1 MVEFEIG
8 QMEAGKKVQ
17 RLVRQMLP
25 GVPLSGIYKMVRTG
39 RVKLNGKRAKA
50 DEVVQLGDVIRLY
63 MADADYAEVSK
74 KEKKFGGIDY
84 DVEVVFEDD
93 EMIVVNK
100 PVGLLT
106 HGAEGEYKD
115 TLVNQ
120 VLAYLHHH
128 GKLNSR
134 VFTPA
139 PVHRLDRNT
148 SGLVVFAKT
157 GDAVRRLT
165 SEIQDH
171 RMEKWYVAIVKGE
184 MNKAG
189 EIRARLG
196 RTSGFRTVAKAEGKE
211 SETLYEPLCARNG
224 TTVVRIQLVSG
235 RTHQIRAHFS
245 QIGHPLLGDVKYGG
259 GRPVKDSH
267 EVHQWLHAVK
277 MRFPSGRTLFA
288 PIPEAFERQLGK
300 LGYTASDKRQITA
313 LCR

>member
-1 MVEFEIG
+1 LVEFKIG
-8 QMEAGKKVQ
+8 QMEAGKKVH

-39 RVKLNGKRAKA
+39 RIKLNGKRAKA
-50 DEVVQLGDVIRLY
+50 EDIVQVDDIVRLY

-74 KEKKFGGIDY
+74 KEKKFGGVDFNV
-84 DVEVVFEDD
+84 DVVFEDA

-100 PVGLLT
+100 PAGLLT
-106 HGAEGEYKD
+106 HGAEGEYKN

-120 VLAYLHHH
+120 VLAYLHHQ
-128 GKLNSR
+128 GKLDSH

-165 SEIQDH
+165 SAIQDH
-171 RMEKWYVAIVKGE
+171 RMGKWYIAIVKGE
-184 MNKAG
+184 INQSG
-189 EIRARLG
+189 EINSRLG
-196 RTSGFRTVAKAEGKE
+196 RASGFRTVAGEEGKE
-211 SETLYEPLCARNG
+211 SETLYEPLCAKNG
-224 TTVVRIQLVSG
+224 TTVVRIQLISG

-245 QIGHPLLGDVKYGG
+245 HIGHPLLGDVKYGG

-267 EVHQWLHAVK
+267 EIHQWLHAIK
-277 MRFPSGRTLFA
+277 MRFPDGKTIFA
-288 PIPEAFERQLGK
+288 PVPDAYGQQLK
-300 LGYTASDKRQITA
+300 RLGYMASDIRQIIA
-313 LCR
+313 ACR